1 MLGIDSHKLYFIKD
15 LVKKSYPYE
24 CCGLLIGTNTSE
36 KMVVEVCSVQ
46 NKNFERAHDRYV
58 IEKSDFEKVDKEAVK
73 KVFKLLA
80 FIILI
85 QIIQQFH
92 QYMIPNMRVLGSHI

>member
-1 MLGIDSHKLYFIKD
+1 MLGIDSHKLYFIKE
-15 LVKKSYPYE
+15 LVKKSYPLE

-36 KMVVEVCSVQ
+36 KMVVEVCPVQ

-73 KVFKLLA
+73 KVFKLLE
-80 FIILI
+80 FIIPILI
-85 QIIQQFH
+85 VQQFH
-92 QYMIPNMRVLGSHI
+92 QYMILNMRVLGSHI